1 MGRPARRAGRGRV
14 LSGRK
19 HDSRSDEDDVRVRPS
34 RRGSRPRTRTRP
46 THDDAV
52 PGLVVAVDRG
62 RMTVR
67 VDGPDGIPVDV
78 TSMRA
83 RELGK
88 HGVVVGDRVRLVGDT
103 SGRTDSLARIVT
115 IEKRTTSLRR
125 TADDTDPTERIVVA
139 NADLLVIVTAVTDPE
154 PALGFLDRCLVAAY
168 AGGLEPLLCL
178 TKTDLGS
185 PQPLLDRYAG
195 LGLDAVALS
204 REAPLD
210 PLIDRL
216 RDRMSVFVGQSGV
229 GKSTLVNRLVPDA
242 FRATGDVSKIGKGR
256 HTSSSVVLFDLPG
269 GGTVIDT
276 PGIRSFGLA
285 HVTAD
290 DVLAAFDEIAEAAV
304 DCPPG
309 CGHTADDPECALDA
323 WAAAG
328 PAARREQLAG
338 LRVLL
343 GAVGQVGPGY

>member
-1 MGRPARRAGRGRV
+1 
-14 LSGRK
+14 
-19 HDSRSDEDDVRVRPS
+19 
-34 RRGSRPRTRTRP
+34 
-46 THDDAV
+46 
-52 PGLVVAVDRG
+52 
-62 RMTVR
+62 MTVR
-67 VDGPDGIPVDV
+67 VEGPDAGPVDV
-78 TSMRA
+78 TTMRA

-88 HGVVVGDRVRLVGDT
+88 HGVVVGDRVRIVGDT

-115 IEKRTTSLRR
+115 IEERATSLRR

-139 NADLLVIVTAVTDPE
+139 NADLLVIVTSVTDPD
-154 PALGFLDRCLVAAY
+154 PAFGFLDRCLVAAY

-178 TKTDLGS
+178 TKTDLAS

-195 LGLDAVALS
+195 LGLDAVAIS
-204 REAPLD
+204 REAPLE
-210 PLIDRL
+210 PLLDRL
-216 RDRMSVFVGQSGV
+216 VDRISVLVGQSGV

-269 GGTVIDT
+269 GGMVIDT

-304 DCPPG
+304 DCPPL
-309 CGHTADDPECALDA
+309 CGHTAADPECALDA

-328 PAARREQLAG
+328 PEARLAQLAA

>member
-1 MGRPARRAGRGRV
+1 MSRR
-14 LSGRK
+14 

-46 THDDAV
+46 AHDDAV
-52 PGLVVAVDRG
+52 PGLVIAVDRG
-62 RMTVR
+62 RMNVR
-67 VDGPDGIPVDV
+67 VDSGVEV
-78 TSMRA
+78 TAMRA

-88 HGVVVGDRVRLVGDT
+88 HGVVVGDRVRIVGDT
-103 SGRTDSLARIVT
+103 SGRTHSLARIVT
-115 IEKRTTSLRR
+115 IEERLTVLRR

-139 NADLLVIVTAVTDPE
+139 NADQLVIVTSVTDPE
-154 PALGFLDRCLVAAY
+154 PALGFLDGCRAAAY

-195 LGLDAVALS
+195 LEVDAVPMS
-204 REAPLD
+204 RDAPLD
-210 PLIDRL
+210 ALLDRL
-216 RDRMSVFVGQSGV
+216 HLRMSVLVGQSGV

-242 FRATGDVSKIGKGR
+242 FRATGDVSKVGKGR
-256 HTSSSVVLFDLPG
+256 HTSSSAVLLDLPG
-269 GGTVIDT
+269 GGMVIDT

-290 DVLAAFDEIAEAAV
+290 DVLAAFDDLEEASV

-309 CGHTADDPECALDA
+309 CGHTAEDPDCAL
-323 WAAAG
+323 
-328 PAARREQLAG
+328 
-338 LRVLL
+338 
-343 GAVGQVGPGY
+343 

>member
-1 MGRPARRAGRGRV
+1 M
-14 LSGRK
+14 
-19 HDSRSDEDDVRVRPS
+19 DEDDVRVRPS

-46 THDDAV
+46 THADAV

-67 VDGPDGIPVDV
+67 VEGPDGGQVEV
-78 TSMRA
+78 TAMRA
-83 RELGK
+83 RELGR

-103 SGRTDSLARIVT
+103 SGRTDSLARIVV
-115 IEKRTTSLRR
+115 IEERTTSLRR
-125 TADDTDPTERIVVA
+125 TADDTDPTERVVVA
-139 NADLLVIVTAVTDPE
+139 NADLLVIVTAVTDPD

-178 TKTDLGS
+178 TKTDLAS
-185 PQPLLDRYAG
+185 AQPLLDRYAG
-195 LGLDAVALS
+195 LSLDAVPMS
-204 REAPLD
+204 RELPLD
-210 PLIDRL
+210 DLTGRL

-229 GKSTLVNRLVPDA
+229 GKSTLVNRLVPEA
-242 FRATGDVSKIGKGR
+242 LRATGDVSKIGKGR
-256 HTSSSVVLFDLPG
+256 HTSSSAVLFDLPDG
-269 GGTVIDT
+269 GMVIDT

-285 HVTAD
+285 HVTAG
-290 DVLAAFDEIAEAAV
+290 DVLSAFEDIAEAAT

-309 CGHTADDPECALDA
+309 CGHTAEDPDCALDA

-328 PAARREQLAG
+328 PDRRQDQIRA

>member
-1 MGRPARRAGRGRV
+1 M
-14 LSGRK
+14 
-19 HDSRSDEDDVRVRPS
+19 
-34 RRGSRPRTRTRP
+34 
-46 THDDAV
+46 

-67 VDGPDGIPVDV
+67 VEGPDGAPVDV

-88 HGVVVGDRVRLVGDT
+88 HGVVVGDRVRVVGDT

-115 IEKRTTSLRR
+115 IAERTTSLRR
-125 TADDTDPTERIVVA
+125 TADDTDPTERVVVA
-139 NADLLVIVTAVTDPE
+139 NADLLVVVTAVTDPE
-154 PALGFLDRCLVAAY
+154 PAIGFLDRCLVAAY

-178 TKTDLGS
+178 TKTDLAS
-185 PQPLLDRYAG
+185 PRPLLDRYAG
-195 LGLDAVALS
+195 LGLDAVAIS
-204 REAPLD
+204 RELPLD
-210 PLIDRL
+210 ALLERL
-216 RDRMSVFVGQSGV
+216 ASRISVLVGQSGV

-242 FRATGDVSKIGKGR
+242 ARATGDVSKIGKGR

-269 GGTVIDT
+269 GGMVIDT

-290 DVLAAFDEIAEAAV
+290 DVLAAFEEIAQAAV
-304 DCPPG
+304 DCPPL

-328 PAARREQLAG
+328 PPARQEQLAA

>member
-1 MGRPARRAGRGRV
+1 M
-14 LSGRK
+14 
-19 HDSRSDEDDVRVRPS
+19 
-34 RRGSRPRTRTRP
+34 
-46 THDDAV
+46 
-52 PGLVVAVDRG
+52 VVAVDRG

-67 VDGPDGIPVDV
+67 VEGPDGGSVDV
-78 TSMRA
+78 TAMRA

-103 SGRTDSLARIVT
+103 SGRADTLARIVA
-115 IEKRTTSLRR
+115 IEERTTSLRR

-154 PALGFLDRCLVAAY
+154 PALGFIDRCLVAAY

-185 PQPLLDRYAG
+185 PDALLRRYAG
-195 LGLDAVALS
+195 LSLEAVSIS
-204 REAPLD
+204 RERPLD
-210 PLIDRL
+210 ELVDRL
-216 RDRMSVFVGQSGV
+216 AWRMSVFVGQSGV

-242 FRATGDVSKIGKGR
+242 FRATGVVSKIGKGR
-256 HTSSSVVLFDLPG
+256 HTSSSAVLFDLPD

-290 DVLAAFDEIAEAAV
+290 DVIEAFEDIAEAAT

-328 PAARREQLAG
+328 SPVRQQQLAA

-343 GAVGQVGPGY
+343 GAVGQVGPGW

>member
-1 MGRPARRAGRGRV
+1 M
-14 LSGRK
+14 SGRR
-19 HDSRSDEDDVRVRPS
+19 HDSRSDEDDIRVRPS

-46 THDDAV
+46 AHRDAV

-67 VDGPDGIPVDV
+67 VDGPDAGTVDV
-78 TSMRA
+78 TAMRA

-88 HGVVVGDRVRLVGDT
+88 HGVVVGDAVRLVGDT
-103 SGRTDSLARIVT
+103 SGRTDSLARIVA
-115 IEKRTTSLRR
+115 IEERRTSLRR

-195 LGLDAVALS
+195 LGLDAVHIS
-204 REAPLD
+204 RETPLD
-210 PLIDRL
+210 PLLDRL
-216 RDRMSVFVGQSGV
+216 VDRMSVFVGQSGV

-256 HTSSSVVLFDLPG
+256 HTSSSVVLFELPG
-269 GGTVIDT
+269 GGRVIDT

-304 DCPPG
+304 DCPPL
-309 CGHTADDPECALDA
+309 CGHTAADPACALDA

-328 PAARREQLAG
+328 PPARYEQLAA

>member
-1 MGRPARRAGRGRV
+1 M
-14 LSGRK
+14 SGRR

-52 PGLVVAVDRG
+52 AGLVVAVDRG

-67 VDGPDGIPVDV
+67 VEGPDGGPVDV
-78 TSMRA
+78 TAMRA

-88 HGVVVGDRVRLVGDT
+88 HGVVVGDQVRLVGDT

-115 IEKRTTSLRR
+115 IQERTTSLRR
-125 TADDTDPTERIVVA
+125 TADDTDPTERVVVA

-154 PALGFLDRCLVAAY
+154 PAFGFLDRCLVAAY

-195 LGLDAVALS
+195 LGLDAVHIS
-204 REAPLD
+204 RETPLD
-210 PLIDRL
+210 PLLDRL
-216 RDRMSVFVGQSGV
+216 VDRMSVFVGQSGV

-256 HTSSSVVLFDLPG
+256 HTSSSVVLFELPD

-290 DVLAAFDEIAEAAV
+290 DVLAAFDELAEAAM
-304 DCPPG
+304 DCPPM
-309 CGHTADDPECALDA
+309 CGHTVEDPDCALDA
-323 WAAAG
+323 WAVAG
-328 PAARREQLAG
+328 PPARHEQLAA

>member
-1 MGRPARRAGRGRV
+1 
-14 LSGRK
+14 
-19 HDSRSDEDDVRVRPS
+19 
-34 RRGSRPRTRTRP
+34 
-46 THDDAV
+46 
-52 PGLVVAVDRG
+52 VVAVDRG

-67 VDGPDGIPVDV
+67 IEGPDGGKVDV
-78 TSMRA
+78 TAMRA

-88 HGVVVGDRVRLVGDT
+88 HGVVVGDQVRLVGDT
-103 SGRTDSLARIVT
+103 SGRPDSLARIVS
-115 IEKRTTSLRR
+115 IEERTTSLRR
-125 TADDTDPTERIVVA
+125 TADDTDPTERVVVA
-139 NADLLVIVTAVTDPE
+139 NADLLVIVTSVTDPE
-154 PALGFLDRCLVAAY
+154 PSLGFIDRCLVAAY

-185 PQPLLDRYAG
+185 PDALLARYAG
-195 LGLDAVALS
+195 LSLDAVPMS
-204 REAPLD
+204 KQAPLD
-210 PLIDRL
+210 DLIARL
-216 RDRMSVFVGQSGV
+216 AWRMSVFVGQSGV

-256 HTSSSVVLFDLPG
+256 HTSSSVVLFDLPD

-290 DVLAAFDEIAEAAV
+290 DVIEAFEDINEAATE
-304 DCPPG
+304 CPPM
-309 CGHTADDPECALDA
+309 CGHTAEDPGCALDA

-328 PAARREQLAG
+328 PPARQQQLAA

>member
-1 MGRPARRAGRGRV
+1 MHA
-14 LSGRK
+14 
-19 HDSRSDEDDVRVRPS
+19 
-34 RRGSRPRTRTRP
+34 
-46 THDDAV
+46 DAV

-67 VDGPDGIPVDV
+67 VEGDDGSPVDV
-78 TSMRA
+78 TTMRA

-88 HGVVVGDRVRLVGDT
+88 HGVVVGDRVRIVGDT

-115 IEKRTTSLRR
+115 IEERTTSLRR
-125 TADDTDPTERIVVA
+125 TADDTDPTERVVVA
-139 NADLLVIVTAVTDPE
+139 NADQLVVVTSVTDPE
-154 PALGFLDRCLVAAY
+154 PALGFIDRCLVAAY
-168 AGGLEPLLCL
+168 AGGLQPLLCL

-195 LGLDAVALS
+195 LGLEAVPMS

-210 PLIDRL
+210 DLVDRL
-216 RDRMSVFVGQSGV
+216 VWKMSVLVGQSGV

-256 HTSSSVVLFDLPG
+256 HTSSSAVLFDLAQ

-309 CGHTADDPECALDA
+309 CGHTAGDPGCALDA

-328 PAARREQLAG
+328 PPARQEQIAA

>member
-1 MGRPARRAGRGRV
+1 M
-14 LSGRK
+14 
-19 HDSRSDEDDVRVRPS
+19 SRQNDRMDEDDVRVRPS

-46 THDDAV
+46 SHTDAV

-67 VDGPDGIPVDV
+67 VEGPDGAPVEV
-78 TSMRA
+78 TAMRA

-103 SGRTDSLARIVT
+103 SGRTDSLARIVA
-115 IEKRTTSLRR
+115 IEERTTSLRR
-125 TADDTDPTERIVVA
+125 TADDTDPTERVVVA
-139 NADLLVIVTAVTDPE
+139 NADQLVVVTSVTDPD
-154 PALGFLDRCLVAAY
+154 PALGFLDRCVVAAY

-178 TKTDLGS
+178 TKTDLAS
-185 PQPLLDRYAG
+185 PQVLLDRYAG
-195 LGLDAVALS
+195 LDVDAVPMS

-210 PLIDRL
+210 ALLGRL
-216 RDRMSVFVGQSGV
+216 DGRMSVLVGQSGV

-242 FRATGDVSKIGKGR
+242 FRATGDVSKVGKGR
-256 HTSSSVVLFDLPG
+256 HTSSSAVLLDLPG

-285 HVTAD
+285 HVTAE
-290 DVLAAFDEIAEAAV
+290 DVVAAFDDVAEAAV

-309 CGHTADDPECALDA
+309 CGHTAEHPDCALDS
-323 WAAAG
+323 WADAG
-328 PAARREQLAG
+328 PPARRERLES
-338 LRVLL
+338 LRRLL
-343 GAVGQVGPGY
+343 DAVGQLGPGY

>member
-1 MGRPARRAGRGRV
+1 
-14 LSGRK
+14 
-19 HDSRSDEDDVRVRPS
+19 
-34 RRGSRPRTRTRP
+34 
-46 THDDAV
+46 
-52 PGLVVAVDRG
+52 
-62 RMTVR
+62 MTVR
-67 VDGPDGIPVDV
+67 VEGPDGAVDV

-115 IEKRTTSLRR
+115 IEERVTSLRR

-139 NADLLVIVTAVTDPE
+139 NADLLVIVTAVTDPD

-178 TKTDLGS
+178 TKTDLAS

-195 LGLDAVALS
+195 LGLKAVPMS
-204 REAPLD
+204 RELSLD
-210 PLIDRL
+210 ELLDRIT
-216 RDRMSVFVGQSGV
+216 DRMSVFVGQSGV

-242 FRATGDVSKIGKGR
+242 LRATGDVSKIGKGR
-256 HTSSSVVLFDLPG
+256 HTSSSAVLFDLPDG
-269 GGTVIDT
+269 GMVIDT

-290 DVLAAFDEIAEAAV
+290 DVLVAFEDLAEAATE
-304 DCPPG
+304 CPPG
-309 CGHTADDPECALDA
+309 CGHTAEDPDCALDA
-323 WAAAG
+323 WAAQG
-328 PAARREQLAG
+328 PEQRRDQLDA

-343 GAVGQVGPGY
+343 AAVGQVGPGY

>member
-1 MGRPARRAGRGRV
+1 
-14 LSGRK
+14 
-19 HDSRSDEDDVRVRPS
+19 
-34 RRGSRPRTRTRP
+34 
-46 THDDAV
+46 
-52 PGLVVAVDRG
+52 
-62 RMTVR
+62 MTVR
-67 VDGPDGIPVDV
+67 VEGPVEV
-78 TSMRA
+78 TAMRA

-88 HGVVVGDRVRLVGDT
+88 HGVVVGDRVRVVGDT
-103 SGRTDSLARIVT
+103 SGRTDALARIVA
-115 IEKRTTSLRR
+115 IDERTTSLRR

-139 NADLLVIVTAVTDPE
+139 NADQLVVVTSVTDPE

-195 LGLDAVALS
+195 LDVDAVPMS
-204 REAPLD
+204 RDAPLD
-210 PLIDRL
+210 DLVERL
-216 RDRMSVFVGQSGV
+216 ELRMSVLVGQSGV

-242 FRATGDVSKIGKGR
+242 FRATGVVSKVGKGR
-256 HTSSSVVLFDLPG
+256 HTSSSAVLLDLPG

-290 DVLAAFDEIAEAAV
+290 DVLAAFDDLEEASV

-309 CGHTADDPECALDA
+309 CGHSEEDPDCALDA

-328 PAARREQLAG
+328 PPARAERLAS
-338 LRVLL
+338 LRRLIE
-343 GAVGQVGPGY
+343 AVGQLGPAY

>member
-1 MGRPARRAGRGRV
+1 
-14 LSGRK
+14 
-19 HDSRSDEDDVRVRPS
+19 
-34 RRGSRPRTRTRP
+34 
-46 THDDAV
+46 
-52 PGLVVAVDRG
+52 VVAVDRG

-67 VDGPDGIPVDV
+67 IEGPDGGKVDV
-78 TSMRA
+78 TAMRA

-88 HGVVVGDRVRLVGDT
+88 HGVVVGDQVRLVGDT
-103 SGRTDSLARIVT
+103 SGRPDSLARIVS
-115 IEKRTTSLRR
+115 IEERTTSLRR
-125 TADDTDPTERIVVA
+125 TADDTDPTERVVVA
-139 NADLLVIVTAVTDPE
+139 NADLLVIVTSVTDPE
-154 PALGFLDRCLVAAY
+154 PALGFIDRCLVAAY

-185 PQPLLDRYAG
+185 PDALLARYAG
-195 LGLDAVALS
+195 LSLDAVPMS
-204 REAPLD
+204 KQAPLD
-210 PLIDRL
+210 DLIARL
-216 RDRMSVFVGQSGV
+216 AWRMSVFVGQSGV

-256 HTSSSVVLFDLPG
+256 HTSSSVVLFDLPD

-290 DVLAAFDEIAEAAV
+290 DVIEAFEDINEAATE
-304 DCPPG
+304 CPPM
-309 CGHTADDPECALDA
+309 CGHTAEDPGCALDA

-328 PAARREQLAG
+328 PPARQQQLAA